1 MKLII
6 TPSFFILAFMV
17 WGQSSSSQVWKIYND
32 SATYF
37 INQKD
42 PERAI
47 EYFNKV
53 KAVIPPDSVSTDT
66 YIKINKSIA
75 DVYYSLED
83 FEAAIPAYKNL
94 RHSIATTYSEMNRD
108 YAWTCN
114 MLGVLFNKTGQ
125 FDSAQ
130 AIHLKAK
137 EIREKLFG
145 NKHLAYA
152 QSCNNLGALY
162 SDMGQW
168 DKAEPLLLEAKAI
181 RATIE
186 PSGDR
191 SPYAITCVGLANLYR
206 DMGQYEKAEL
216 LYLEAKDIRAG
227 TNKENAEYAYS
238 CNILADLY
246 NNYLQQFD
254 KAEAL
259 YLEAK
264 SIREK
269 KYGNK
274 HLSYAQSC
282 NNLGA
287 LYRNMEQYAKAEPLL
302 LEAKKIYEKE
312 ESEGL
317 SINFNNLGELY
328 YAMGKYKEAAS
339 FFLQARQVWQQ
350 GLGKD
355 HPYLIANAEEL
366 ARVYWRMNEPAKAAA
381 LFSEAA
387 QLKYN
392 RLNSVFQF
400 TSEKEKQLYLE
411 NINGSSDECQSF
423 YYKKLSHYKA
433 SPSYEMSLL
442 NRNLILSSIQ
452 QTRQKIYN
460 NEDAVIIKLYDVW
473 VGLKEQLAKLYSRGS
488 ESKDGPVQAVI
499 AKADSLEKVISRRSA
514 VFKDI
519 QRKIKWKDIQQRLTK
534 NECAI
539 EFIEFRVTDGSHW
552 NDSILY
558 VALILKKETAE
569 PILVPLFEKAQLD
582 NLVQQKTADETT
594 TINRVYSSPAL
605 FNLIWRPIEKYIP
618 GITTVYFA
626 PAGNLFR
633 ISFGA
638 LSINTGQVLSD
649 KYRLIQLNSTGALV
663 NQIQQFITQSD
674 KIQLYGGIEYD
685 ADTAELKKLNGV
697 IKMNDSV
704 LRAASGDFTRG
715 NTFRYLPGT
724 AEEVLAIKKKANI
737 VRIKVSILSGIRAT
751 EESFNALNGPASPSI
766 LHVATHGFFFPDPAY
781 DSRDSIQKK
790 FGLSGKV
797 FRQSA
802 NPLLRAGILF
812 AGANNTW
819 KGQYID
825 GMEDGIVTAYETSNK
840 YLPNTKLVV
849 LSACETALGDIQ
861 GSEGVYGLQRA
872 FMIAGAKNLVMSL
885 WKVPDDETSA
895 FMQAFYDK
903 MFKKQSVSD
912 AFYGAQKLMK
922 AKYRNE
928 PFKWAAWVLIK

>member
-1 MKLII
+1 MKL
-6 TPSFFILAFMV
+6 TGASSFFIISIML
-17 WGQSSSSQVWKIYND
+17 WGQPASGQSWRIYND
-32 SATYF
+32 SAAYF
-37 INQKD
+37 LNQKD
-42 PERAI
+42 PEQAI
-47 EYFNKV
+47 EYFKKA
-53 KAVIPPDSVSTDT
+53 KAVIPPDSIFTDT
-66 YIKINKSIA
+66 YIRINKNIA
-75 DVYYSLED
+75 DAYFSSED
-83 FEAAIPAYKNL
+83 FESAIPAYENL
-94 RHSIATTYSEMNRD
+94 RRAISSLYSELNRD

-130 AIHLKAK
+130 AIHLMAK

-162 SDMGQW
+162 SDMGLW
-168 DKAEPLLLEAKAI
+168 DKAEPLLLEARAI

-186 PSGDR
+186 PPADR

-227 TNKENAEYAYS
+227 TNKENAEYANS

-254 KAEAL
+254 KAESL

-269 KYGNK
+269 KFGSNN
-274 HLSYAQSC
+274 LAYAQSC

-287 LYRNMEQYAKAEPLL
+287 LYRNLGKYDKAEPLL
-302 LEAKKIYEKE
+302 LEANKIYEKE

-328 YAMGKYKEAAS
+328 YSMGRYKEAAS

-350 GLGKD
+350 GLGRD
-355 HPYLIANAEEL
+355 HPYLISNAEEL
-366 ARVYWRMNEPAKAAA
+366 ARVYRAMNQHAKAAS
-381 LFSEAA
+381 LYSEAA

-392 RLNSVFQF
+392 RLKSVFQF

-411 NINGSSDECQSF
+411 NINGAADEYQSF
-423 YYKKLSHYKA
+423 YYKNWSHNKAFPAYELSL
-433 SPSYEMSLL
+433 M
-442 NRNLILSSIQ
+442 NRNLIMSSVQ
-452 QTRQKIYN
+452 QTRQNIYN
-460 NEDAVIIKLYDVW
+460 SRDTSVTNMYNEW
-473 VGLKEQLAKLYSRGS
+473 VGLKGQLAKMYSQGA
-488 ESKDGPVQAVI
+488 EAKDGPAQSVG
-499 AKADSLEKVISRRSA
+499 AKADSLEKVISRRSS
-514 VFKDI
+514 VFKDF
-519 QRKIKWKDIQQRLTK
+519 QRNINWKDIQKRLAS

-539 EFIEFRVTDGSHW
+539 EFIEFRVTDGTQW
-552 NDSILY
+552 NDSIMY
-558 VALILKKETAE
+558 VALILKKGATE
-569 PILVPLFEKAQLD
+569 PFLVPLFEKGQLD
-582 NLVQQKTADETT
+582 MLIQEKSGDEAT
-594 TINRVYSSPAL
+594 TINRLYVSSAL
-605 FNLIWRPIEKYIP
+605 FNLIWKPIDKYMT
-618 GITTVYFA
+618 GIKTIYFA

-638 LSINTGQVLSD
+638 LSINTGQVLGD
-649 KYRLIQLNSTGALV
+649 KYRLIQLNSTAALV
-663 NQIQQFITQSD
+663 YQTQQFLSLSD

-685 ADTAELKKLNGV
+685 GDTAELKKLNVSNNISIYGLKTA
-697 IKMNDSV
+697 IGNS
-704 LRAASGDFTRG
+704 SGG

-724 AEEVLAIKKKANI
+724 AEEVKAIKKQADKA
-737 VRIKVSILSGIRAT
+737 GINASVFTGTSAT
-751 EESFNALNGPASPSI
+751 EESFNALNGPASPSV
-766 LHVATHGFFFPDPAY
+766 LHIATHGFFFPDPAN
-781 DSRDSIQKK
+781 DPRDSIQKK
-790 FGLSGKV
+790 FQISGKA

-802 NPLLRAGILF
+802 NPLMRAGLLF

-819 KGQYID
+819 KGQFMD
-825 GMEDGIVTAYETSNK
+825 GMEDGIVTAYETSSR

-872 FMIAGAKNLVMSL
+872 FTIAGVKNLVMSL
-885 WKVPDDETSA
+885 WKVPDEETSA
-895 FMQAFYDK
+895 FMQAFYRN
-903 MFKKQSVSD
+903 MFNKQSVSD
-912 AFYGAQKLMK
+912 AFYGAQKMMK
-922 AKYRNE
+922 ARYRNE
-928 PFKWAAWVLIK
+928 PFKWAAWILIK